1 MNAHP
6 SLGVPLLDALAEALP
21 TRSATARSTAALLN
35 NPGCVRRAVLD
46 AARVD
51 LGGIAS
57 TLGAPIQF
65 GQSPFALGQ
74 GNRFE
79 QRVKAEGYSALVAAV
94 NELLGIF
101 DDIETLRTVN
111 LERVATGG
119 RSLIEARAEATAD
132 VLVAIA
138 TGAVD
143 APHVVDH
150 GVTTLEVGGT
160 RVFLEQDALAFR
172 EGEHLRIC
180 EVKGF
185 PIIDGCADPEQ
196 VGAAARQTAVY
207 LASIQD
213 TLAARALDSA
223 VVSDEVI
230 LICPRNFSVQPV
242 AARVDV
248 SRELRALRRQLR
260 RRAEI
265 GAIVEAVE
273 AAAMAAGVDIRS
285 LASRLNTNNED
296 SGRTVSQ
303 LVAQLPYAYAP
314 QCLSDCDLGRHCRNC
329 AEAADDPRRLGG
341 AVVDLVPANV
351 SVSGVI
357 SLADDPMPR
366 PDVVEVAVLLSS
378 ARRAVEEARRI
389 AS

>member
-1 MNAHP
+1 MNAQP
-6 SLGVPLLDALAEALP
+6 SLGVPLLDALATALP
-21 TRSATARSTAALLN
+21 TRGATARSTAALLN
-35 NPGCVRRAVLD
+35 NPRCVRRAVLD

-57 TLGAPIQF
+57 TLGAPTQF

-79 QRVKAEGYSALVAAV
+79 QRVKAEGYSALVASV

-132 VLVAIA
+132 VLVTIA
-138 TGAVD
+138 TGPDD

-160 RVFLEQDALAFR
+160 RVFLEQDAFAFR
-172 EGEHLRIC
+172 EGERLRIC

-185 PIIDGCADPEQ
+185 PIIDGRADPEK

-213 TLAARALDSA
+213 TLAARNLDPA

-260 RRAEI
+260 RRTEI
-265 GAIVEAVE
+265 GAIVEGVE
-273 AAAMAAGVDIRS
+273 AAAMAAGIDIRS
-285 LASRLNTNNED
+285 LASRLD
-296 SGRTVSQ
+296 ASGEHASPIVSQ
-303 LVAQLPYAYAP
+303 LVEQLPYAYAP
-314 QCLSDCDLGRHCRNC
+314 ACLSECDLGRHCRNC

-341 AVVDLVPANV
+341 AVVDLVPADA
-351 SVSGVI
+351 SVSAVI
-357 SLADDPMPR
+357 SLADDPTPS
-366 PDVVEVAVLLSS
+366 PDVAEVAVLLSS
-378 ARRAVEEARRI
+378 ARRAVVEARRV